1 MVSKNLI
8 SAEEKLI
15 QNILF
20 STNFN
25 ECNFTN
31 INFDRFVVIGSSHL
45 ILPTLFHNIKKKKIS
60 KQFPKDL
67 LAYLDKIYT
76 INHNRNAKLIQE
88 IKYIE
93 NLFKKNDIK
102 HIFLKGSNLL
112 RINKFETG
120 ERMIGD
126 IDILINKSQ
135 SYETI
140 DLLNS
145 KGFKNSFNYRYWKSN
160 VMPNFINNQ
169 KLFSLDIHTDLFP
182 EKHKR
187 LSEKFNINF
196 KKRGLNLVDSIN
208 YSIYNYQI
216 TDFAYLKL
224 NYSYRKLYD
233 IFKLNNGSLSNL
245 KLHENKINFRFK
257 LVLENIGILKK
268 SQKKDIIQNLRFK
281 LKLKIK
287 TFRKLDNFLC
297 NVMIFISR
305 IKFRMIEFIL
315 NQKYRIHV
323 LSRLK

>member
-1 MVSKNLI
+1 
-8 SAEEKLI
+8 
-15 QNILF
+15 
-20 STNFN
+20 
-25 ECNFTN
+25 
-31 INFDRFVVIGSSHL
+31 
-45 ILPTLFHNIKKKKIS
+45 
-60 KQFPKDL
+60 
-67 LAYLDKIYT
+67 
-76 INHNRNAKLIQE
+76 
-88 IKYIE
+88 
-93 NLFKKNDIK
+93 
-102 HIFLKGSNLL
+102 
-112 RINKFETG
+112 
-120 ERMIGD
+120 
-126 IDILINKSQ
+126 
-135 SYETI
+135 
-140 DLLNS
+140 
-145 KGFKNSFNYRYWKSN
+145 
-160 VMPNFINNQ
+160 
-169 KLFSLDIHTDLFP
+169 HTDLFP